1 MTKEEAER
9 FVQEIHVRPM
19 LNLDV
24 KIIELANEDHPAT
37 SHVIRRISNRTKVKK
52 FKSDICR

>member
-1 MTKEEAER
+1 MTKVEAER

-24 KIIELANEDHPAT
+24 KIELANEDHPAT